1 MNLEQHVTDK
11 MTFLRALRRPSPRY
25 TRFSCPNRGYANKA
39 SQNNAQQTSESEF
52 HRSNR
57 FTPRF
62 IKFSV
67 SAPLSSCPAN
77 TLLTGLNYLKG
88 QPPVVALPDEEYP
101 PWLWTLLQPVVD
113 TDSGPGSLAEKRKM
127 KAERTANIKYANFL
141 KTQ

>member
-1 MNLEQHVTDK
+1 
-11 MTFLRALRRPSPRY
+11 MTFLLALRRLSPRY
-25 TRFSCPNRGYANKA
+25 TQASCLNRGYANKA
-39 SQNNAQQTSESEF
+39 SQKNDQLMSESEF
-52 HRSNR
+52 HRSNDR
-57 FTPRF
+57 FTPGF
-62 IKFSV
+62 IQFSV

-77 TLLTGLNYLKG
+77 TLLSGLNYLKG

-101 PWLWTLLQPVVD
+101 PWLWTLLQPAVD